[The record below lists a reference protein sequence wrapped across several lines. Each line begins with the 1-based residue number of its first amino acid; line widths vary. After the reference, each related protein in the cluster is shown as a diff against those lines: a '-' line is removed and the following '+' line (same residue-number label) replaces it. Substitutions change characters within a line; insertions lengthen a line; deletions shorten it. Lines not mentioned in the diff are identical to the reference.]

1 MMPAAMLLA
10 GALVVS
16 APSPATRLGGAASPR
31 VRPAAIPASVA
42 AVALA
47 AFAFDRASVVIAGSA
62 AAATAVHTVARRR
75 RARAATAR
83 AAAAAE
89 FTGHLADALGA
100 GATPADA
107 ASRAAA
113 HLPASAPPALR
124 RDVVQFTAAAQRGV
138 APQQLATPE
147 LQRVAALWA
156 ISISRGVPVARL
168 FGLARDEIDHALR
181 HRAATQAALAGPRTT
196 AAVLALLP
204 LAGIAMGAAMGAH
217 PLQLLFSPGIGGA
230 LLVGGT
236 ALVCA
241 GVVASGEIIGRAA
254 A

>member
-1 MMPAAMLLA
+1 MMPAALLLA
-10 GALVVS
+10 GALAVG
-16 APSPATRLGGAASPR
+16 APSPATRLGGTASPR
-31 VRPAAIPASVA
+31 VRPAVIPAFVA

-47 AFAFDRASVVIAGSA
+47 AFVFDRAAVVIAGSA
-62 AAATAVHTVARRR
+62 AAATAVHAVSKRR

-113 HLPASAPPALR
+113 HLPAGAPPELR
-124 RDVVQFTAAAQRGV
+124 RDVAQFTAAAQRGA

-156 ISISRGVPVARL
+156 LSISRGVSVARL
-168 FGLARDEIDHALR
+168 LGLARDEIDHALR
-181 HRAATQAALAGPRTT
+181 HRAATHAALAGPRTT
-196 AAVLALLP
+196 AAVLASLCLLYT
-204 LAGIAMGAAMGAH
+204 
-217 PLQLLFSPGIGGA
+217 SP
-230 LLVGGT
+230 
-236 ALVCA
+236 
-241 GVVASGEIIGRAA
+241 SPRDS
-254 A
+254 